1 MKPVHPR
8 KRKNHSQ
15 AESRK
20 QLCEEM
26 MLGLFVFLVRISV
39 KKKLK
44 ILGVFYLWRKGA
56 FWPSES
62 VVLHGASFCYS
73 QFLKCCA
80 RKAHT

>member
-1 MKPVHPR
+1 MTMKPVHPR

-39 KKKLK
+39 KKKNSKSWEFSIYGAKEPSGL
-44 ILGVFYLWRKGA
+44 LNLWC
-56 FWPSES
+56 FM
-62 VVLHGASFCYS
+62 VLRFATVNS
-73 QFLKCCA
+73 
-80 RKAHT
+80 